1 MPVADRWQTATAID
15 LTLSDSSASPDS
27 DSDAA
32 RRPAVREP
40 TAATRMPAHARR
52 RAPRIADSSSSGD
65 SSDDADD
72 SIEIAS
78 PARPTAARGLPVQS
92 TSTLTLPARHGAGP
106 PPSQTFQSL
115 HAGPSNPASMFRTGP
130 AHHKDRFQPPLPPPE
145 NRRPLPPPP
154 PKPWLGSNAE
164 KSALP
169 LPPARPGPGGA
180 FTSRNAAA
188 PTVSTSFSGPA
199 FSAARPVAPPPR
211 NYPAWLHTQQQRQP
225 FASSAAPPPA
235 AIQSNLKSF
244 FTPRD
249 PSRPPPPVQ
258 PPLPP
263 SRPLSVKERAMADL
277 RAAQQRI
284 GVPIAVPQNPPRS
297 QTQRSTPK
305 RKNNNH
311 VIADRDDLDGLID
324 DDRALEDAMGS
335 LSVRDDLNGGDQEAA
350 LKDLLSSVADLGEV
364 DTDEPPPLGLTCD
377 LLPHQVVGL
386 AWLKKRESVASA
398 AQTDTAAGGEE
409 KNEEGVGKEGE
420 ELTKLELPKRDPE
433 KEAAAAAATKKQK
446 KAKAKAAQAE
456 KFGGI
461 LADDMGLGKTVQ
473 MIALMLAHP
482 SDRKA
487 CKSKTTLI
495 ICPVSL
501 MTQWKDEIEKKA
513 DGRLRVLIHHG
524 KTKADSRK
532 LQKYDVVITS
542 YPTCAGEWPGQK
554 PRAGKKSVADDNNDD
569 DEDDTAGGNAKLAGP
584 LFDPDH
590 MFYRVILDEAHT
602 IKNHKT
608 GTHRACRAL
617 RSRYRWCL
625 TGTPIQNSVMDM
637 HALFAFL
644 GPTVVRP
651 LHEMATFKAKIEQP
665 IKDKRAKIGL
675 ARLSI
680 VLQAVMLRRVK
691 TQLINGRPLLQLPKR
706 EVIESKGPFLDA
718 TEAEFYAKIE
728 QKTADAFKQ
737 QMKEDGGDDKLNYV
751 KMLTKLL
758 RMRQA
763 CSHPSLVTKESVEDA
778 KDALEPQ
785 PTKSSKASS
794 DADDLADLLSGVSL
808 QTRTCS
814 LCSGPVPPSND
825 EQKPRDLCSRC
836 HDELK
841 RYERLKSSTKVKR
854 TLQLLENIRRES
866 AAAVAAGKPPK
877 KTIIFSQF
885 TAMFDVLEPFLRQ
898 GGFNFV
904 RYTGKMPPVAR
915 AEATR
920 RIKQDPTCT
929 VILVSI
935 KAGAVGLNL
944 TCCSRVILLDLWW
957 NPAIEEQAFDR
968 AHRLGQQDD
977 VKIYKLTIDDTVE
990 DRILTLQADKAQLA
1004 KAALD
1009 GGNIGKLNKL
1019 SVKEVLYL
1027 FKANAN
1033 R

>member
-1 MPVADRWQTATAID
+1 MSGGGSWRSSGTAID
-15 LTLSDSSASPDS
+15 LTLSDSGPETDRGTAH
-27 DSDAA
+27 
-32 RRPAVREP
+32 RAVER
-40 TAATRMPAHARR
+40 TSSSKSKR
-52 RAPRIADSSSSGD
+52 RAPRIVDSSSDD
-65 SSDDADD
+65 SSDDDDDGDD
-72 SIEIAS
+72 SIQITTAAAA
-78 PARPTAARGLPVQS
+78 ARPVGQPPPPTTRLSDQSTAAVSRQPSTAGKSFEAPQHHAFHEAQS
-92 TSTLTLPARHGAGP
+92 NGFSTN
-106 PPSQTFQSL
+106 Q
-115 HAGPSNPASMFRTGP
+115 ASMFRTGP
-130 AHHKDRFQPPLPPPE
+130 AHQKNPPPPPY
-145 NRRPLPPPP
+145 RSRPLPPPP
-154 PKPWLGSNAE
+154 PRPWPDSGVNHHAGGTSTLSASNN
-164 KSALP
+164 
-169 LPPARPGPGGA
+169 
-180 FTSRNAAA
+180 RNSSA
-188 PTVSTSFSGPA
+188 PTSTSFSGPV
-199 FSAARPVAPPPR
+199 FSAAPPPPPPR
-211 NYPAWLHTQQQRQP
+211 NHPSWLNAQRRQP
-225 FASSAAPPPA
+225 FASSSSSAHAPPA
-235 AIQSNLKSF
+235 FQSNIKNF

-249 PSRPPPPVQ
+249 PSSSSTSKPTPPPP
-258 PPLPP
+258 
-263 SRPLSVKERAMADL
+263 RPLSVKERAMADL

-284 GVPIAVPQNPPRS
+284 GVPIAVPQNPPRA
-297 QTQRSTPK
+297 QTHRSTPK
-305 RKNNNH
+305 KNKNLA
-311 VIADRDDLDGLID
+311 ADRDDLDGLID

-350 LKDLLSSVADLGEV
+350 LKDLLSSVGELEDV
-364 DTDEPPPLGLTCD
+364 DPNELPPPGLACD
-377 LLPHQVVGL
+377 LLPHQIAGL
-386 AWLKKRESVASA
+386 AWLKKRES
-398 AQTDTAAGGEE
+398 TDSPLKSDGAKAEDPAE
-409 KNEEGVGKEGE
+409 DGE
-420 ELTKLELPKRDPE
+420 ELTELKMPERDPK
-433 KEAAAAAATKKQK
+433 KEAAAAKKQKKQK
-446 KAKAKAAQAE
+446 KAGAQTE

-495 ICPVSL
+495 VCPVSL

-524 KTKADSRK
+524 KGKAEARK

-542 YPTCAGEWPGQK
+542 YPTCAGEWPDRK
-554 PRAGKKSVADDNNDD
+554 KRANKKSAVANDSDD
-569 DEDDTAGGNAKLAGP
+569 DEEAAAEELAKQAGP
-584 LFDPDH
+584 LFDPDY
-590 MFYRVILDEAHT
+590 MFYRIILDEAHT
-602 IKNHKT
+602 IKNPTT
-608 GTHRACRAL
+608 GMHRACRAL

-651 LHEMATFKAKIEQP
+651 LHELATFKSKIEQP
-665 IKDKRAKIGL
+665 IKNKRAKIGL

-691 TQLINGRPLLQLPKR
+691 TQIINGRPLLQLPKR

-718 TEAEFYAKIE
+718 AEAEFYAKIE
-728 QKTADAFKQ
+728 QKTTDALKE
-737 QMKEDGGDDKLNYV
+737 QMKQGGADDKINYV

-763 CSHPSLVTKESVEDA
+763 CSHPSLVTKESVEDS
-778 KDALEPQ
+778 KDALELRPA
-785 PTKSSKASS
+785 KSSNASSAHTS
-794 DADDLADLLSGVSL
+794 DADDLADLLGGISL

-814 LCSGPVPPSND
+814 LCSGPISAND
-825 EQKPRDLCSRC
+825 QKNPNDLCTKC

-841 RYERLKSSTKVKR
+841 RYDRLKSSTKVKR

-866 AAAVAAGKPPK
+866 AIAMAAGKPPK
-877 KTIIFSQF
+877 KTIIFSQW

-898 GGFNFV
+898 GGFNYV
-904 RYTGKMPPVAR
+904 RYTGQMHPTAR
-915 AEATR
+915 AEATS
-920 RIKQDPTCT
+920 RIKQDPNCT

-968 AHRLGQQDD
+968 AHRMGQQDD

-1009 GGNIGKLNKL
+1009 GGSVGNLNKL
-1019 SVKEVLYL
+1019 SVKEILYL
-1027 FKANAN
+1027 FKANADA
-1033 R
+1033 